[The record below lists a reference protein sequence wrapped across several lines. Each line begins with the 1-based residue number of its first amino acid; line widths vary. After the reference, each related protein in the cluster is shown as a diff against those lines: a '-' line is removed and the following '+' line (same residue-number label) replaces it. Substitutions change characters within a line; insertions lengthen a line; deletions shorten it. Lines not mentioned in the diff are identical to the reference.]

1 MPVVLGQRRERAYKT
16 SKIRLPGDSVKLEI
30 TPSTVALHI
39 KKKKRQQMNAQQKHD
54 ERDDEKYKKQ
64 KHKNKNIDK
73 SRTHLNKVLHRED
86 GTYVERFDRVIEEK
100 YKGKQKVRS
109 NAVTMVEITIN
120 LGGGIAERPME
131 EQNEVLTNMYEY
143 LKDKYPEV
151 IGAVIHNDETN
162 PGLHMSIVPLTSDGR
177 LSAKEIFSR
186 GKLRYLQKDSLEY
199 IQKEYPQYGFH
210 RLSEQEKLFNGLS
223 IEQAEALR
231 KERDELYQQYKELL
245 ESLNDE
251 RERIEKRA
259 RELDERESKLDE
271 RKSVLDKRESALS
284 DTVKIIEKTATALA
298 VREQDVSTREANAD
312 ARDIELDNKNLK
324 LEEHKVKL
332 QQTEVKQRK
341 TKAQQEHENE
351 RLSAISESNDS
362 KERYLNSY
370 KVALDN
376 KKAELDS
383 MRDDIDAEREL
394 LSQYSER
401 VQQQHAEISQLIE
414 ELKDSTR
421 VSKVRARTYVNEFEM
436 LKEKDDDK
444 QFEEQLNDVDDF
456 IASLNELT
464 QSDDLHM

>member
-16 SKIRLPGDSVKLEI
+16 SKIRLPGDSVKIEN
-30 TPSTVALHI
+30 TSSTVALHI

-100 YKGKQKVRS
+100 YTGKQKVRS

-143 LKDKYPEV
+143 LKEKYPEV

-231 KERDELYQQYKELL
+231 KERDELYEQYKELL
-245 ESLNDE
+245 ESLNTE

-259 RELDERESKLDE
+259 RELDERESELN
-271 RKSVLDKRESALS
+271 KRETSLLESAEL
-284 DTVKIIEKTATALA
+284 VGKTAKMLA

-332 QQTEVKQRK
+332 QQIEAKQRK
-341 TKAQQEHENE
+341 TKARQEHEKE

-376 KKAELDS
+376 KKAELYS
-383 MRDDIDAEREL
+383 MRDDINAEREL
-394 LSQYSER
+394 LAQYSDK
-401 VQQQHAEISQLIE
+401 VQQQHAEITQLIE
-414 ELKDSTR
+414 DLKDSTR
-421 VSKVRARTYVNEFEM
+421 VSKVRARTYIEDFEI
-436 LKEKDDDK
+436 LKEKDDTK

>member
-1 MPVVLGQRRERAYKT
+1 MTVVLGQRRERAYKI
-16 SKIRLPGDSVKLEI
+16 SRIRLPGDSVKIEN
-30 TPSTVALHI
+30 TSSTVALHI

-64 KHKNKNIDK
+64 KHKNTNIDK

-259 RELDERESKLDE
+259 RELDDRERN
-271 RKSVLDKRESALS
+271 LDKRESALS
-284 DTVKIIEKTATALA
+284 ETVEIIEKTAEMLV

-312 ARDIELDNKNLK
+312 SRDIELDNKNLK

-332 QQTEVKQRK
+332 QQTEVKQRQ
-341 TKAQQEHENE
+341 TKAQQEHEKE
-351 RLSAISESNDS
+351 RLSAISKSNDS

>member
-1 MPVVLGQRRERAYKT
+1 M
-16 SKIRLPGDSVKLEI
+16 PGDSVKLEI
-30 TPSTVALHI
+30 TSSTVALHI

-143 LKDKYPEV
+143 LKGKYPEV

-210 RLSEQEKLFNGLS
+210 RLSEQERLYNGLS

-231 KERDELYQQYKELL
+231 KERDELYEQYKELL
-245 ESLNDE
+245 ESLNAE
-251 RERIEKRA
+251 RERIEKRT
-259 RELDERESKLDE
+259 RELDERESKLA
-271 RKSVLDKRESALS
+271 KREASLLESAEL
-284 DTVKIIEKTATALA
+284 VGKTAKALE
-298 VREQDVSTREANAD
+298 VRAQDVSTREANAD

-332 QQTEVKQRK
+332 QQTEAKQRQ
-341 TKAQQEHENE
+341 TKAQQEHEKE
-351 RLSAISESNDS
+351 QLSAISKSNDS

-383 MRDDIDAEREL
+383 MRDDIDVEREL
-394 LSQYSER
+394 LSQYSDR
-401 VQQQHAEISQLIE
+401 VRQQHAEISQLIE

-421 VSKVRARTYVNEFEM
+421 VSKVRARTYIDNFEV
-436 LKEKDDDK
+436 LKEKDDTK

>member
-1 MPVVLGQRRERAYKT
+1 M
-16 SKIRLPGDSVKLEI
+16 PGDSVKLEI
-30 TPSTVALHI
+30 TSSTVALHI

-259 RELDERESKLDE
+259 RELDDRERN
-271 RKSVLDKRESALS
+271 LDKRESALS
-284 DTVKIIEKTATALA
+284 ETVEIIEKTAEMLV

-332 QQTEVKQRK
+332 QQTDVKQRQ
-341 TKAQQEHENE
+341 TKAQQEHEKE
-351 RLSAISESNDS
+351 RLSAISKSNDS
-362 KERYLNSY
+362 KERYLDSY

>member
-1 MPVVLGQRRERAYKT
+1 M
-16 SKIRLPGDSVKLEI
+16 PGDSVKLEI
-30 TPSTVALHI
+30 TSSTVALHI

-143 LKDKYPEV
+143 LKGKYPEV

-210 RLSEQEKLFNGLS
+210 RLSEQERLYNGLS

-231 KERDELYQQYKELL
+231 KERDELYEQYKELL
-245 ESLNDE
+245 ESLNAE
-251 RERIEKRA
+251 RERIEKRT
-259 RELDERESKLDE
+259 RELDERESKLD
-271 RKSVLDKRESALS
+271 KREASLLESAEL
-284 DTVKIIEKTATALA
+284 VGKTAKALD
-298 VREQDVSTREANAD
+298 VRAQDVSTREANAD

-332 QQTEVKQRK
+332 QQTEAKQRQ
-341 TKAQQEHENE
+341 TKAQQEHEKE
-351 RLSAISESNDS
+351 QLSAISKSNDS

-383 MRDDIDAEREL
+383 MRDDIDVEREL
-394 LSQYSER
+394 LSQYSDR
-401 VQQQHAEISQLIE
+401 VRQQHAEISQLIE

-421 VSKVRARTYVNEFEM
+421 VSKVRARTYIDNFEV
-436 LKEKDDDK
+436 LKEKDDTK

>member
-1 MPVVLGQRRERAYKT
+1 M
-16 SKIRLPGDSVKLEI
+16 PGDSVKLEI
-30 TPSTVALHI
+30 TSSTVALHI

-143 LKDKYPEV
+143 LKGKYPEV

-210 RLSEQEKLFNGLS
+210 RLSEQERLYNGLS

-231 KERDELYQQYKELL
+231 KERDELYEQYKELL
-245 ESLNDE
+245 ESLNAE
-251 RERIEKRA
+251 RERIEKRT
-259 RELDERESKLDE
+259 RELDERESKLD
-271 RKSVLDKRESALS
+271 KREASLLESAEL
-284 DTVKIIEKTATALA
+284 VGKTAKALE
-298 VREQDVSTREANAD
+298 VRAQDVSTREANAD

-332 QQTEVKQRK
+332 QQTEAKQRQ
-341 TKAQQEHENE
+341 TKAQQEHEKE
-351 RLSAISESNDS
+351 QLSAISKSNDS

-383 MRDDIDAEREL
+383 MRDDIDVEREL
-394 LSQYSER
+394 LSQYSDR
-401 VQQQHAEISQLIE
+401 VRQQHAEISQLIE

-421 VSKVRARTYVNEFEM
+421 VSKVRARTYIDNFEV
-436 LKEKDDDK
+436 LKEKDDTK

>member
-16 SKIRLPGDSVKLEI
+16 SGIRLPGDSVKIEN
-30 TPSTVALHI
+30 TSSTVALHI

-231 KERDELYQQYKELL
+231 KERDELYEQYKELL

-251 RERIEKRA
+251 REQIEKRA
-259 RELDERESKLDE
+259 RELDDRESKLE
-271 RKSVLDKRESALS
+271 KRESELS
-284 DTVKIIEKTATALA
+284 ETVEYIDKIVEGIAI
-298 VREQDVSTREANAD
+298 REQDVSTREANAD

-332 QQTEVKQRK
+332 QQTEVKQRQ
-341 TKAQQEHENE
+341 TKAQQEHEKE
-351 RLSAISESNDS
+351 RLSAISKSNDS

-376 KKAELDS
+376 KKTELDS

-436 LKEKDDDK
+436 LKEKDDAK

-464 QSDDLHM
+464 QSDGLHM

>member
-1 MPVVLGQRRERAYKT
+1 MKIENT
-16 SKIRLPGDSVKLEI
+16 S
-30 TPSTVALHI
+30 STVALHI

-177 LSAKEIFSR
+177 LSAKEMFSR

-259 RELDERESKLDE
+259 RELDDRERN
-271 RKSVLDKRESALS
+271 LDKRESALS
-284 DTVKIIEKTATALA
+284 ETVEIIEKTAEMLV

-332 QQTEVKQRK
+332 QQTEVKQRQ
-341 TKAQQEHENE
+341 TKAQQEHEKE
-351 RLSAISESNDS
+351 RLSAISKSNDS

-436 LKEKDDDK
+436 LKEKDDGK

>member
-1 MPVVLGQRRERAYKT
+1 MTVVLGQRRERAYKT

-30 TPSTVALHI
+30 TSSTVALHI

-210 RLSEQEKLFNGLS
+210 RLSEHEKLFNGLS

-231 KERDELYQQYKELL
+231 KERDELYEQYKELL

-259 RELDERESKLDE
+259 RELDDRESELN
-271 RKSVLDKRESALS
+271 KRETSLLESAEL
-284 DTVKIIEKTATALA
+284 VGKTAKLLA

-332 QQTEVKQRK
+332 QQTEAKQRQ

>member
-1 MPVVLGQRRERAYKT
+1 MTVVLGQRRERAYKT
-16 SKIRLPGDSVKLEI
+16 SRIRLPGDSVKIEN
-30 TPSTVALHI
+30 TSSTVALHI

-259 RELDERESKLDE
+259 RELDDRESKLE
-271 RKSVLDKRESALS
+271 KRESELS
-284 DTVKIIEKTATALA
+284 ETVEYIDKIVEGIAI
-298 VREQDVSTREANAD
+298 REQDVSTREANAD

-332 QQTEVKQRK
+332 QQTEVKQRQ
-341 TKAQQEHENE
+341 TKAQQEHEKE
-351 RLSAISESNDS
+351 RLSAISKSNDS
-362 KERYLNSY
+362 KERYLDSY

-436 LKEKDDDK
+436 LKEKDDNK

-456 IASLNELT
+456 IASLTELT